1 MKRRIFT
8 GSNSLMRGQML
19 APKAGF
25 FCANLEGYFTPTYWR
40 PAFTEPLFEEATPA
54 QVDCLT
60 AVFGGPLFCLPKNVK
75 QSNHAHRNS
84 HTSGTRHPLQKAR
97 LGAPS
102 PVGPSTTRTQA
113 TGVRSGEYF
122 SLRAPGVHLPGMQK
136 NKFSYLREKVSDES
150 GGLIRRAQIGGQKHS
165 HSLRTYRKRAGRL
178 HCLIN

>member
-1 MKRRIFT
+1 MERRIFT

-25 FCANLEGYFTPTYWR
+25 FCANHEGYFTPTYWR

-75 QSNHAHRNS
+75 QSRHAHRNS
-84 HTSGTRHPLQKAR
+84 HTYRTGHPLRQTR

-102 PVGPSTTRTQA
+102 PTLKPTAGIKTH
-113 TGVRSGEYF
+113 GVHSGKYF
-122 SLRAPGVHLPGMQK
+122 ALCTYSVHLPGMRQ
-136 NKFSYLREKVSDES
+136 NEPFRLRPPFQGAFGLLLS
-150 GGLIRRAQIGGQKHS
+150 GDKTGGQKS
-165 HSLRTYRKRAGRL
+165 GNPLRAFRKSTGQL
-178 HCLIN
+178 HVLIH